1 MKIILIL
8 GFYILVNGNVFAFDF
23 KGKLLEA
30 AKDKKVQEQA
40 KEIAQK
46 GIEYIK
52 GDKKDE
58 VKAEVVPVPV
68 TPPVV
73 EKTIK
78 KIKHKRTAKKTKNTS
93 TEEMKIP

>member
-8 GFYILVNGNVFAFDF
+8 GLMILANSDVFALDF

-30 AKDKKVQEQA
+30 VKDKKNQEQA

-52 GDKKDE
+52 GDKKAGVKPEE
-58 VKAEVVPVPV
+58 VPAPVA
-68 TPPVV
+68 PPVV
-73 EKTIK
+73 EKTV
-78 KIKHKRTAKKTKNTS
+78 KKTKHKKTV
-93 TEEMKIP
+93 TKTP

>member
-1 MKIILIL
+1 MKIILVL
-8 GFYILVNGNVFAFDF
+8 GFFILVNANVFAFDF

-46 GIEYIK
+46 GMEYIK

-58 VKAEVVPVPV
+58 VKTDVVPAPV

-78 KIKHKRTAKKTKNTS
+78 KTKHKKIAKKSQNTS